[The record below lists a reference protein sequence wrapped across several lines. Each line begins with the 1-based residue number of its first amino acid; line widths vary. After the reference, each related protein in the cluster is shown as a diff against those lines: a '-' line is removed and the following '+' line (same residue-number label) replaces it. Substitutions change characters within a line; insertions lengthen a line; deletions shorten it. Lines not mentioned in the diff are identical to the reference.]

1 MASGTRCKDR
11 IPGGRASGL
20 CPGDFDPAVLAA
32 GTRVE
37 LEHTPK
43 RTTAREIA
51 MDHIIEDRQKNRQG
65 LWTSDYYVK
74 LRQVEAHHNRRD
86 AGHWARQLGSPVG
99 MALAN
104 PEDNTLTTV
113 WAVASA
119 ASAGASAYHGY
130 RRNDS
135 LVWGVVWGL
144 LGGVFPVIT
153 PAIALAQGFAE
164 PK

>member
-1 MASGTRCKDR
+1 V
-11 IPGGRASGL
+11 ASGL
-20 CPGDFDPAVLAA
+20 CPQDFDPVVLAE

-37 LEHTPK
+37 LEHSPDEAK
-43 RTTAREIA
+43 AREIA
-51 MDHIIEDRQKNRQG
+51 MDHVIEARRKNRQG
-65 LWTSDYYVK
+65 EWTSDYYVK

-86 AGHWARQLGSPVG
+86 AGDWARQLGSPVG
-99 MALAN
+99 MAMAN
-104 PEDNTLTTV
+104 PGKDYLPAA

-135 LVWGVVWGL
+135 LVWGVVWGV
-144 LGGVFPVIT
+144 LGGAFPIIT
-153 PAIALAQGFAE
+153 PAIALAQGFAK